1 VQFLAMDLHG
11 VVRQAGLVGAVLCL
25 LSAVGFGL
33 MAVFGKLAYDEGVGL
48 GDLLLV
54 RFGLAALVMLAIVR
68 RRGGLGG
75 LPRRT
80 AAAAFLMGA
89 VGYAAQSAAYFAAL
103 DRIDASLLT
112 LLLYVYPVLVMVG
125 AVMLRREHWSA
136 RRASALC
143 LALLG
148 ILLVLSAAAGHR
160 FDWLG
165 VTLGLTAGV
174 VYTVYILVG
183 DRVVAGVPPV
193 PLTTLVCCGAFT
205 TYLVASL
212 VRGGPSLDFGA
223 VAWGWLVAVAL
234 VSTVASILLFFA
246 GLARVGPSVASIL
259 SVLEPVVTVASA
271 AAVFGE
277 SLSQTQLLG
286 GALVLAA
293 VLVVQW
299 PRREP
304 GRRMVVAV
312 PGSCAG
318 MPATPD

>member
-11 VVRQAGLVGAVLCL
+11 LPRQAGDVGAILCL
-25 LSAVGFGL
+25 LSAIGFGA
-33 MAVFGKLAYDEGVGL
+33 MAVFGKLAYDEGVGI

-68 RRGGLGG
+68 RRGGMAG

-80 AAAAFLMGA
+80 AVAAFLMGA
-89 VGYAAQSAAYFAAL
+89 IGYAAQSASYFAAL
-103 DRIDASLLT
+103 ERIDASLLT

-125 AVMLRREHWSA
+125 AVLLGRERWSA
-136 RRASALC
+136 RRLVALG
-143 LALLG
+143 LALMG

-165 VTLGLTAGV
+165 VALGLTAGV
-174 VYTVYILVG
+174 VYTGYILVG
-183 DRVVAGVPPV
+183 DRVVAGVPPI

-205 TYLVASL
+205 TYAVASA
-212 VRGGPSLDFGA
+212 VRGGPSFGFGPA
-223 VAWGWLVAVAL
+223 GWGWLVAVAL

-259 SVLEPVVTVASA
+259 SVLEPVVTVGSA

-277 SLSQTQLLG
+277 SLSPVQLAG

-299 PRREP
+299 PSAPRRASSRP
-304 GRRMVVAV
+304 RG
-312 PGSCAG
+312 
-318 MPATPD
+318 PATMLRARSAP